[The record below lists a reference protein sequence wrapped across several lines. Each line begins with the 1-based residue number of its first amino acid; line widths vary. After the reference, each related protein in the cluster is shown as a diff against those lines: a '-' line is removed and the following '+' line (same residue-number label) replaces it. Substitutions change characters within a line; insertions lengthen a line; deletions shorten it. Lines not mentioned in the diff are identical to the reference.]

1 MKFANFEF
9 DPREDRLGSGPQ
21 SEVYRALDTRLGRSV
36 ALKILRPNVEFDPDA
51 VTRFQREAKHTS
63 SLAHQNI
70 ATIYEYDK
78 HEGTSYIA
86 MELLEGQTLDRIL
99 QQRLLG
105 FDEVLRV
112 GLQVASALELVH
124 QQHLIHRD
132 LKPANIMVQ
141 ADGTVKLLDFG
152 ICRQA
157 NESNITQEGMLV
169 GTVLYMSP
177 EQVRGQDLDVRSDVF
192 AFGAV
197 LYHALTGELPF
208 PGKTFPEV
216 CMAILDGT
224 PRPPAEVRSGAPQ
237 PLERV
242 VLRCLSPE
250 PADRYAH
257 GGALHAALQAAAQ
270 EIRAGQSGKTATAL
284 RGRIVVPPLSVLRGG
299 DNGRLF
305 GGATRRDLRA
315 ELERSTGLEIVLV
328 DAEGPA
334 EHPPGTFLLRGT
346 LELGETRAVAEIAAR
361 RQEASGGLSGELWN
375 ERIEVADTDE
385 WGLQGQLVR
394 ALARTVR
401 RRLAEQAAEPQAAV
415 RRDARLAAAHARHAH
430 DVLHRGTTKHLLA
443 SVSGF
448 RRAIEADPEC
458 AIAHAGLAEAL
469 VRKYVYWDGDQTFL
483 DEAFQS
489 ARRALIL
496 STTCAEAH
504 TSLGFAYAMMGQ
516 AEDAQREYSLAI
528 QIDHDEWLAHRL
540 KGALLARQ
548 GNYKAAAA
556 LLRRAVALKPEHIG
570 SYDHLYSV
578 LTRMGRYQEAL
589 EIGEEA
595 IAAARQHLEE
605 AEDSQEARLH
615 LALIQARIGRSREA
629 LEAAQEARQK
639 APKDGYTM
647 FHVACVLALIGRN
660 EEAMRALEEAQ
671 ARGYFL
677 RTELF
682 SNSDLDGLRELP
694 AFQELAG

>member
-51 VTRFQREAKHTS
+51 VTRFAREAKHTS

-124 QQHLIHRD
+124 QQRLIHRD

-197 LYHALTGELPF
+197 LYHALTGQLPF

-216 CMAILDGT
+216 CMAILDGA
-224 PRPPAEVRSGAPQ
+224 PRPPSELRSGVPH
-237 PLERV
+237 PLEKL
-242 VLRCLSPE
+242 VLRCLAPD

-257 GGALHAALQAAAQ
+257 GGALHAALQAATQ

-284 RGRIVVPPLSVLRGG
+284 RGRIVMPPLQVPGG
-299 DNGRLF
+299 GEHARLF
-305 GGATRRDLRA
+305 AGAARRDLRA
-315 ELERSTGLEIVLV
+315 ELERSTGLEIVLI
-328 DAEGPA
+328 DAEPPG
-334 EHPPGTFLLRGT
+334 EHPVGTYVLRGT
-346 LELGETRAVAEIAAR
+346 LEVSETRAVAEVSAR
-361 RQEASGGLSGELWN
+361 RLEAGGELSTELWN
-375 ERIEVADTDE
+375 ETIEVSDTDE

-394 ALARTVR
+394 ALARIVR
-401 RRLAEQAAEPQAAV
+401 RRLTEESAAPPAAQ
-415 RRDARLAAAHARHAH
+415 RRDARLAAVHAHHAH

-443 SVSGF
+443 SISGF

-458 AIAHAGLAEAL
+458 ALAHAGLAEAL
-469 VRKYVYWDGDQTFL
+469 VRKYVYWEGDQSFL
-483 DEAFQS
+483 EEAFQS

-496 STTCAEAH
+496 SASCAEAH

-516 AEDAQREYSLAI
+516 GEDALREYSLAI
-528 QIDHDEWLAHRL
+528 QIDHGEWLAHRL

-570 SYDHLYSV
+570 SYDHLYNV

-595 IAAARQHLEE
+595 IAAARKHLEE
-605 AEDSQEARLH
+605 VEDSQEARLH
-615 LALIQARIGRSREA
+615 LALIQARIGRNQEA
-629 LEAAQEARQK
+629 IETAREARQR
-639 APKDGYTM
+639 APKDGYTL
-647 FHVACVLALIGRN
+647 FHVGCVLALVGRS
-660 EEAMRALEEAQ
+660 EEAVGALAEAQ

-682 SNSDLDGLRELP
+682 SNSDLDSLRELP
-694 AFQELAG
+694 EFRELAG